1 MSRWLLLGGLAV
13 AIWLSLEVV
22 VARLRSRL
30 RGEPA
35 LPAFRIRGR
44 LLFGGGRQASGTAPR
59 AKTAGRLVRCS
70 VCGQHVPEDRARRA
84 AGGGSAAAPWYCS
97 PDCQR
102 SAGAAA
108 R

>member
-13 AIWLSLEVV
+13 AIWLSIEVLV
-22 VARLRSRL
+22 SRLRSRL

-35 LPAFRIRGR
+35 LPALRILGR
-44 LLFGGGRQASGTAPR
+44 LLFGGGKRAAAAPGTPA
-59 AKTAGRLVRCS
+59 AIHLVRCAA
-70 VCGQHVPEDRARRA
+70 CGQHVPENRSYRGAP
-84 AGGGSAAAPWYCS
+84 AGSEPPTWFCS

>member
-13 AIWLSLEVV
+13 AIWLSIEVL
-22 VARLRSRL
+22 ASRLRSRL

-35 LPAFRIRGR
+35 LPALRILGR
-44 LLFGGGRQASGTAPR
+44 LLFGGRKRAAAAAPGTL
-59 AKTAGRLVRCS
+59 TAIHLVRCAA
-70 VCGQHVPEDRARRA
+70 CGQHVPENRSYRGTL
-84 AGGGSAAAPWYCS
+84 AGSEPPTWFCS